1 LPGNLP
7 AWSFFCRLAPGLVDG
22 LGGVNLAG
30 LEAGF
35 RQLGVPEVARQ
46 ELLEKL
52 LILLA
57 R

>member
-35 RQLGVPEVARQ
+35 RQLGVPEAARQ